1 MCDLAQLII
10 LMYYIASLL
19 KWPSLPD
26 CQLYEDDITLPNL
39 EGFLIGLPL
48 LCTLNFSHPLGN
60 VLPSA

>member
-48 LCTLNFSHPLGN
+48 LLYP
-60 VLPSA
+60 